1 MAPAVQR
8 CKKEQRRW
16 SYGRDR
22 VAARRY
28 FRGEKLMMCLLGDLD
43 DDDNGK
49 KKKKKK
55 QPSAG
60 RAATGV
66 GRAL

>member
-1 MAPAVQR
+1 
-8 CKKEQRRW
+8 
-16 SYGRDR
+16 
-22 VAARRY
+22 
-28 FRGEKLMMCLLGDLD
+28 MMCLLGDLD